1 MVKKIRIGIDP
12 GANGAM
18 SIITT
23 NNDSSTSVD
32 VYRFN
37 KHTRSEIAEII
48 YSITATINLHAVVE
62 KVHSMPGQGVSSTFK
77 FGENFGFIQGVLYS
91 HKVPFDLVSP
101 QSWMKFFSLKRNT
114 KTESKTQ
121 WKNRLKGVAQ
131 RYYPNKKITN
141 DMADAMLI
149 GLFCERNY

>member
-12 GANGAM
+12 GSNGAM
-18 SIITT
+18 SIITI
-23 NNDSSTSVD
+23 NNDSSTSIEVC
-32 VYRFN
+32 RFN
-37 KHTRSEIAEII
+37 KHTRHEIAEKV
-48 YSITATINLHAVVE
+48 YSMTTTQNLHAVVE

-77 FGENFGFIQGVLYS
+77 FGENFGFIQGVMCA
-91 HKVPFDLVSP
+91 HKVPFDLVTP
-101 QSWMKFFSLKRNT
+101 QTWMKFFSLKRNS

-121 WKNRLKGVAQ
+121 WKNRLKGAAQ
-131 RYYPNKKITN
+131 RYYPNEKITN